1 MLMHHSPSLRP
12 PFRIASHK
20 PQDKCRSMHSALR
33 TSLRQSRFCWSQTHI
48 RQRLFT
54 KAALGQTKTSGDDGG
69 SGGGGGGRNL
79 GGSGDGSGEE
89 NDKSKSK
96 RFTLWKGWEERV
108 QCDPAFPSK
117 VLIEQI
123 IGVGAA
129 VVGDMSS
136 RPNWGLYELD
146 FVFSTL
152 IVGSIVNF
160 ALMYCLAATPA
171 SSAAAKG
178 SLLQKLFSEQT
189 LKNMGAPGGHMFEGG
204 YSLAARLTN
213 LAYKGFLFG
222 LVGVASGLIGTAM
235 SNGLILV
242 RKRMDPE
249 FEPQNKAPNVAM
261 NALAWGAHMG
271 LSANTRY
278 QILYGLDTVVMPAL
292 GHKWFLVYSAVIRT
306 LNNAFGG
313 TSFVFFARLFGVQ
326 KVNPEGL
333 DTGGK

>member
-1 MLMHHSPSLRP
+1 MLIQRGPVAPFFKSAPHSIHAHRNMKSALSSLRH
-12 PFRIASHK
+12 A
-20 PQDKCRSMHSALR
+20 
-33 TSLRQSRFCWSQTHI
+33 
-48 RQRLFT
+48 QRLSYLRRQTFT
-54 KAALGQTKTSGDDGG
+54 KAALGKTKTTGGGGDDGG
-69 SGGGGGGRNL
+69 GGRGLGGGGD
-79 GGSGDGSGEE
+79 GDDS
-89 NDKSKSK
+89 DRSKS
-96 RFTLWKGWEERV
+96 FTLWKGWHERV

-136 RPNWGLYELD
+136 RPHWGLYELD

-152 IVGSIVNF
+152 VVGSIVNF

-189 LKNMGAPGGHMFEGG
+189 LKSMGAPGGHMFEKG
-204 YSLAARLTN
+204 YGIGPRLTN

-222 LVGVASGLIGTAM
+222 LVGVFSGLVGTAM
-235 SNGLILV
+235 SNGLILM
-242 RKRMDPE
+242 RRRMDPE
-249 FEPQNKAPNVAM
+249 FEPQNKPPNVAM
-261 NALAWGAHMG
+261 NALAWGTHMG
-271 LSANTRY
+271 VSANTRY
-278 QILYGLDTVVMPAL
+278 QILYGLDLIMMPFL
-292 GHKWFLVYSAVIRT
+292 GRYGFLAYSAVIRT

-326 KVNPEGL
+326 KVNEQGL
-333 DTGGK
+333 EASQS